1 MSQAQAKPRS
11 NIFINRS
18 FTLLLA
24 GDVISLIGDAFLFVT
39 VGLWVA
45 YALLKGQ
52 SLGPLLISG
61 ITVMIILPRIFIRPL
76 AGVFVDRWNTRRT
89 MLITD
94 SARTVLILALAVLAA
109 LPVSFF
115 GSHNKY
121 LFVIF
126 IGLFVASF
134 LESLFGQFFY
144 PSRTSIMKDIIPE
157 DQLQGAYSLLQLS
170 NAAAMIVG
178 PPLGALLYNIGPQFA
193 FGADAATFLLS
204 FLFILLIRNIAPRHS
219 TNTSQTETISQSFFS
234 GLKYFMS
241 NSILVSLLIVLSI
254 AALGGDMING
264 LLVFFNRDNLHA
276 TPQFYGYLLITA
288 GIGGIA
294 GAIASSAVSKKFS
307 EKNILVWSLIISG
320 VMILF
325 FAGSSSKYVVLAVI
339 FFAVF
344 FMTFFNVS
352 ANVVIM
358 KVIEKDF
365 IGRATSIMNPFISIA
380 GLIASSL
387 AGFLASIVFYGA
399 HFSFAYMVINNISLV
414 FAISGFMFVLSGA
427 YTFFM
432 LQLPAPNSAAPEIN
446 SPIAEADLA

>member
-241 NSILVSLLIVLSI
+241 NSILVSL
-254 AALGGDMING
+254 D
-264 LLVFFNRDNLHA
+264 
-276 TPQFYGYLLITA
+276 T
-288 GIGGIA
+288 
-294 GAIASSAVSKKFS
+294 
-307 EKNILVWSLIISG
+307 
-320 VMILF
+320 
-325 FAGSSSKYVVLAVI
+325 
-339 FFAVF
+339 
-344 FMTFFNVS
+344 
-352 ANVVIM
+352 
-358 KVIEKDF
+358 
-365 IGRATSIMNPFISIA
+365 
-380 GLIASSL
+380 
-387 AGFLASIVFYGA
+387 
-399 HFSFAYMVINNISLV
+399 
-414 FAISGFMFVLSGA
+414 
-427 YTFFM
+427 
-432 LQLPAPNSAAPEIN
+432 
-446 SPIAEADLA
+446 